1 MDQDFTFIIN
11 CTAMGVPTPQVVWRL
26 NWGHVPSKCNQT
38 NTVLESDHRSY
49 GELVCPMAVESDQ
62 GAYSCEAINS
72 LGSCFAGSAGCG
84 QPGQDAVLVVNTGA
98 GVCGP
103 GSFNSE
109 ARTRDQCL
117 SCHCSGVT
125 DSCKSSD
132 LYLSTLPPPSGVF
145 QIISVELPS
154 FRPPLPGP
162 VQQDL
167 EKYLRRTRDNQQR
180 LMIAQVS
187 EDSDPLY
194 LALPP
199 SHAGNLL
206 KSYGSRL
213 MFKLKFSGS
222 DMELID
228 APTVI
233 IKVSNENGL

>member
-1 MDQDFTFIIN
+1 
-11 CTAMGVPTPQVVWRL
+11 MGVPTPQVVWRL

-117 SCHCSGVT
+117 SCHCSGLT

-213 MFKLKFSGS
+213 RFKLKFSGS
-222 DMELID
+222 DIEQID